1 MAKLVLFWRSREIPS
16 KHEQESGGK
25 YHQQQAVNELYQEA
39 QVRTLHHQESQT
51 ATVSSSLSQTTL
63 ESEFRF
69 DCNRDAK
76 VNAEP
81 LANLLISFPPTQASR
96 MQTNRLFVSVQRQVE
111 ERPPSAD
118 ILAVGDSAAEFANG
132 LSAFFAPRTQ
142 KLEKSVKETYS
153 KQCPMLMEDF
163 DIADGHEGGAEIY
176 CTTRSQDC
184 QELYQQANEQ
194 AIKQFGIANPTATE

>member
-1 MAKLVLFWRSREIPS
+1 
-16 KHEQESGGK
+16 
-25 YHQQQAVNELYQEA
+25 
-39 QVRTLHHQESQT
+39 
-51 ATVSSSLSQTTL
+51 
-63 ESEFRF
+63 
-69 DCNRDAK
+69 
-76 VNAEP
+76 
-81 LANLLISFPPTQASR
+81 

-118 ILAVGDSAAEFANG
+118 ILAAGDSAAEFANG

-184 QELYQQANEQ
+184 QELYEQANEQ
-194 AIKQFGIANPTATE
+194 AIKQFGIANPTDHRLMATKGQVSDRKARTGCGKCIEFVVRESPCVRFFPPVLLNRRRPTS